1 MSTVATTHIKLDE
14 MGVAWIDDTNVKVV
28 EVVTDKL
35 AYDSS
40 PEEIYSQYP
49 HLSMGQIHAALA
61 YYYDHQTELDEEIQ
75 RRWKQANE
83 ISKSISD
90 DSLREKLLGLKNKK
104 TYRKRIGHDT
114 WHFCSNCSNWP
125 TKAESIEQTTKPT
138 TGEFCN
144 ECRAKEMA
152 GSCH

>member
-1 MSTVATTHIKLDE
+1 MSTAATTHINLDDT
-14 MGVAWIDDTNVKVV
+14 GVAWIDDTNIKVI

-40 PEEIYSQYP
+40 VEELHAQYP

-61 YYYDHQTELDEEIQ
+61 YYYDHQNELNEDIQ
-75 RRWKQANE
+75 MRWKQADE

-90 DSLREKLLGLKNKK
+90 VSLREKLLGLKNRK
-104 TYRKRIGHDT
+104 TYRRGLGHDT
-114 WHFCSNCSNWP
+114 WHWCRTCSSWP
-125 TKAESIEQTTKPT
+125 TSAYEEKAGVNQ
-138 TGEFCN
+138 GELCN

-152 GSCH
+152 GSCY

>member
-75 RRWKQANE
+75 RRWKQANK

-104 TYRKRIGHDT
+104 PYRKRIDHDT
-114 WHFCSNCSNWP
+114 WHSCSNCSNWP
-125 TKAESIEQTTKPT
+125 TKAGSIEQTTKPT